1 MVFYSLAFIGS
12 SGNPTI
18 LRCFKIKGGL
28 TGKLPTKL
36 ISLNQV
42 TKILF
47 YFRGALMETVG
58 GVFTWRKHVPHS
70 LKVSSFASLTQNM
83 KILWC
88 KLGPI
93 PVAMPCIS
101 SSNLLMNLS
110 PSSKISLAISS
121 RKKVHMELAVQPTS
135 ALIQFEK
142 SLQVKYDQLVH
153 REEILW
159 FQKSRENWVKLGN
172 KNTKFFHTQTIIQ
185 RRRNKVT
192 GLFIAD
198 TWCTDPR
205 LIK

>member
-1 MVFYSLAFIGS
+1 
-12 SGNPTI
+12 
-18 LRCFKIKGGL
+18 
-28 TGKLPTKL
+28 
-36 ISLNQV
+36 
-42 TKILF
+42 
-47 YFRGALMETVG
+47 MEET
-58 GVFTWRKHVPHS
+58 R
-70 LKVSSFASLTQNM
+70 SSFLESVLFRLTHPEYENIVVQTWSNTSGDA
-83 KILWC
+83 LH
-88 KLGPI
+88 KL
-93 PVAMPCIS
+93 
-101 SSNLLMNLS
+101 SNLLMNLS